1 MNSFFEY
8 IIKYINL
15 IRISDLIDIAIVT
28 VIIYYLIKL
37 LRETRAMQ
45 LVKGLMILFVVFV
58 ASDWLHLNTLHYLL
72 SSAMQ
77 IGMFAVLVIFQPELR
92 SMLERVGR
100 LKVGSFIDINQE
112 NDSEQMNMVIES
124 VVKAACDMSQTKTGA
139 LIVFERQT
147 KLGDIIRTGT
157 YIDSSVSSRLLENI
171 FVPNTPLHDGAVVI
185 SNKRVMAASCLLP
198 LTTNNNLSRDLG
210 TRHRAAIGI
219 TEFTDAVVVVVSEE
233 TGKISI
239 ALDGSLTRNLTS
251 ETLMN
256 ALKKTLIKNNEPR
269 KNPAEKLRFWREK

>member
-58 ASDWLHLNTLHYLL
+58 ASDWLRLNTLHYLL
-72 SSAMQ
+72 STPMQ
-77 IGMFAVLVIFQPELR
+77 IDMFAVLLIFQPELR

-185 SNKRVMAASCLLP
+185 SNKRVMAASCLHL

>member
-58 ASDWLHLNTLHYLL
+58 ASDWLRLNTLHYLL

-77 IGMFAVLVIFQPELR
+77 IGMFAVIVIFQPELR

-100 LKVGSFIDINQE
+100 FKVGSFIDINQE

-157 YIDSSVSSRLLENI
+157 YIDSSVSSRLLENL

-219 TEFTDAVVVVVSEE
+219 TEFTDAVVSCCQR
-233 TGKISI
+233 
-239 ALDGSLTRNLTS
+239 RN
-251 ETLMN
+251 
-256 ALKKTLIKNNEPR
+256 R
-269 KNPAEKLRFWREK
+269 KNLNCLRRLSYKKSNFRNAHERA

>member
-58 ASDWLHLNTLHYLL
+58 ASDWLRLNTLHYLL

-77 IGMFAVLVIFQPELR
+77 IGMFAVIVIFQPELR

-100 LKVGSFIDINQE
+100 FKVGSFIDINQG
-112 NDSEQMNMVIES
+112 
-124 VVKAACDMSQTKTGA
+124 K
-139 LIVFERQT
+139 RQ
-147 KLGDIIRTGT
+147 RTNEYG
-157 YIDSSVSSRLLENI
+157 
-171 FVPNTPLHDGAVVI
+171 
-185 SNKRVMAASCLLP
+185 
-198 LTTNNNLSRDLG
+198 
-210 TRHRAAIGI
+210 HRIG
-219 TEFTDAVVVVVSEE
+219 
-233 TGKISI
+233 
-239 ALDGSLTRNLTS
+239 
-251 ETLMN
+251 
-256 ALKKTLIKNNEPR
+256 R
-269 KNPAEKLRFWREK
+269 KGGVRYVADQNRSAYCV